1 MRSWLSLGALF
12 VVVLALGAW
21 IYYKPSADVA
31 ATHAL
36 SALKSGD
43 VKRIRFQRTAAVDS
57 ASAASLSSVQAQQP
71 AGTTVI
77 ALDRRNDS
85 WLMTAPLVARAEKF
99 QVERM
104 LSILE
109 ARSVVRYAAA
119 DLSRY
124 GLDTPQVTLT
134 LEDQVFAYGAIN
146 NLTREQYV
154 LTGNAIFLVPLAYSI
169 GLPRNVD
176 ALLALRLFDGD
187 EAPARFE
194 LPGFSVALRE
204 GTWTVTPATNDAGPD
219 ERHAWVDTWR
229 NASAIR
235 AARSVKGDSSEAVK
249 VGLKDGRTITLAI
262 LQREPELVLLRRDEG
277 IEYHFF
283 GDSGKRLITPPG
295 AGNREPVSK

>member
-1 MRSWLSLGALF
+1 MRSWASLAALL
-12 VVVLALGAW
+12 VIVLALGAW
-21 IYYKPSADVA
+21 IYYKPAADVA
-31 ATHAL
+31 DTHAL

-43 VKRIRFQRTAAVDS
+43 VKRIRFQRASPADS
-57 ASAASLSSVQAQQP
+57 AAATGESSTQAQQS

-77 ALDRRNDS
+77 ALDRRNGS

-104 LSILE
+104 LGIVE
-109 ARSVVRYAAA
+109 ARSAVRYTAA

-124 GLDTPQVTLT
+124 GLDKPQVTLT

-146 NLTREQYV
+146 NMTREQYV
-154 LTGNAIFLVPLAYSI
+154 LAGNAVYLVPLAYSV

-187 EAPARFE
+187 EAPVGFE
-194 LPGFSVALRE
+194 LAQFSVVLRG
-204 GTWTVTPATNDAGPD
+204 GTWAVTPSTADMGPD

-235 AARSVKGDSSEAVK
+235 AVRNVKGDSSDEVK
-249 VGLKDGRTITLAI
+249 VRLKDGRTITFAI
-262 LQREPELVLLRRDEG
+262 LQRAPELVLLRRDEG

-283 GDSGKRLITPPG
+283 GDSGKKLIAPPG
-295 AGNREPVSK
+295 PISSEPVKK

>member
-1 MRSWLSLGALF
+1 MRSWLTLGALF
-12 VVVLALGAW
+12 VIVLALGAW
-21 IYYKPSADVA
+21 IYYKPSAEVA
-31 ATHAL
+31 TTHAL

-43 VKRIRFQRTAAVDS
+43 VKRIRFQRATAVD
-57 ASAASLSSVQAQQP
+57 AATATSPSNTPAQQP

-85 WLMTAPLVARAEKF
+85 WLMTAPLVARAERL

-146 NLTREQYV
+146 NMTREQYV
-154 LTGNAIFLVPLAYSI
+154 LTGDAIYLVPLAYSV

-187 EAPARFE
+187 EAPVRFE

-204 GTWTVTPATNDAGPD
+204 GTWTVTPTTTDAGPD

-229 NASAIR
+229 NASALR

-249 VGLKDGRTITLAI
+249 VGLKDGRTITFAI

-283 GDSGKRLITPPG
+283 GDSGKRLIAPPS
-295 AGNREPVSK
+295 AGNRKPVSK